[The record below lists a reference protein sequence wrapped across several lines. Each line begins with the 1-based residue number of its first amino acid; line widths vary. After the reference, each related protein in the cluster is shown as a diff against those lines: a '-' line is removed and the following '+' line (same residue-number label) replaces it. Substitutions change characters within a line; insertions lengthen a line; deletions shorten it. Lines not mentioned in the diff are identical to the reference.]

1 MSLFIAISATFI
13 DLILII
19 DIDRILSLSLA
30 EEQKLNKKFQE
41 ELNSLQMNKDKVS
54 LEFKY

>member
-19 DIDRILSLSLA
+19 DIDRILSLSLT